1 MKNQKILISGS
12 FGYIGSQLKYL
23 ISKENIITIGSKKNN
38 RITFNFSNKKNKIP
52 VIKNID
58 TFIHLELRN
67 ETNFKKNS
75 FLSFQENLN
84 SINNAIEISK
94 KNKINNFIYL
104 STIHLYNKNKK
115 KIDEDSEIKIDNFY
129 ELSHFMNEEIIK
141 LNFKKSKYN
150 YKIFRLSNIFGK
162 PYNSFKRKT
171 LVIND
176 LLNSALSNNQIIINS
191 NGNQIRNFVS
201 SNTLLKSVFSIK
213 KKNHTINLV
222 GNSNISINKLALLI
236 QKKVSKKLNKKITI
250 IKHKNSL
257 KDIDKIKEYNSK
269 FSTKETYT
277 LDQYLN
283 DIITN
288 I

>member
-1 MKNQKILISGS
+1 MKNKKILISGS
-12 FGYIGSQLKYL
+12 QGYIGNQLKYL

-38 RITFNFSNKKNKIP
+38 RIMFNFSSKNNKIP

-75 FLSFQENLN
+75 FISFQENLC

-115 KIDEDSEIKIDNFY
+115 KIDENSEIKIDNFY

-141 LNFKKSKYN
+141 LNYKKSIYN

-176 LLNSALSNNQIIINS
+176 LLNSALSSNQIIINS

-201 SNTLLKSVFSIK
+201 SNTLVKSIFSIK
-213 KKNHTINLV
+213 KKNLIINLV

-269 FSTKETYT
+269 YSARETYT